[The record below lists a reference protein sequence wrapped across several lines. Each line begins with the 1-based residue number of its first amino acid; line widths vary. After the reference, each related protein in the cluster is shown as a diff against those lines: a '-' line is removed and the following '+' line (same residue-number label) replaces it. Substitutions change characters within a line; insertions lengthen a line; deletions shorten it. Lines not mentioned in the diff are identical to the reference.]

1 MPGGSF
7 SILPPSAILVRYQ
20 QAKMTQPATIDRKEQ
35 LEDRLSKHGIT
46 ETKITYLPYLE
57 FDDKTFASPFESG
70 CRMMI
75 LYALAYTAS
84 QMDDREKIVNWLK
97 RENLWEHVSKNEK
110 EFFEGKVTDDQKIID
125 FSWEG
130 EGAYILAWTLNII
143 QETPTPTEQVSEE
156 QLNIFTN
163 AVPSLGTPLQ
173 DFLSKLSYR
182 DTAEIYDENIF
193 HELATAYFRDLLFN
207 GNVDKTNIDRGIS
220 FIRHRTLNWLRRFS
234 DITDW
239 DETDTST

>member
-1 MPGGSF
+1 
-7 SILPPSAILVRYQ
+7 
-20 QAKMTQPATIDRKEQ
+20 MTQPATIERKDR

-57 FDDKTFASPFESG
+57 FDDDTFASPFESG

-84 QMDDREKIVNWLK
+84 QIDDREKIVDWLRK
-97 RENLWEHVSKNEK
+97 GNLWTHVSPNEK
-110 EFFEGKVTDDQKIID
+110 EFFEGKVTDEQRIID

-130 EGAYILAWTLNII
+130 EGAYILAWALNII
-143 QETPTPTEQVSEE
+143 KDTPTPTEQVSEE
-156 QLNIFTN
+156 QLDNFTN
-163 AVPSLGTPLQ
+163 AVPPLGTSLT

-182 DTAEIYDENIF
+182 DTAEIYDENLF

-207 GNVDKTNIDRGIS
+207 GNEDKSNINRGVS

-234 DITDW
+234 EIADW

>member
-1 MPGGSF
+1 
-7 SILPPSAILVRYQ
+7 
-20 QAKMTQPATIDRKEQ
+20 MTQPATIDRK
-35 LEDRLSKHGIT
+35 DRLEHRLSIHGIT

-57 FDDKTFASPFESG
+57 FDDETFASPLESG

-84 QMDDREKIVNWLK
+84 QMDKREKVVKWLK
-97 RENLWEHVSKNEK
+97 EENLWTHVSPNEK
-110 EFFEGKVTDDQKIID
+110 EFCEGKVTDEQKIID

-130 EGAYILAWTLNII
+130 EGAYILAWALNII
-143 QETPTPTEQVSEE
+143 KETPTPTEQVSEE
-156 QLNIFTN
+156 QLDIFTK
-163 AVPSLGTPLQ
+163 AVPSLGASLAG
-173 DFLSKLSYR
+173 FLSNLSYR

-207 GNVDKTNIDRGIS
+207 GNEDKTDIDRGVS

-234 DITDW
+234 DINDW